1 MKFEREHVWN
11 IFKELKPDAVD
22 ARLLTSLHGKI
33 FADDTAVIRANGR
46 QVSIGLGALSEA
58 YRKDGYP
65 GVRALMREVMC
76 SHLDYDWNDIDIGP
90 HDFDR
95 LRDQQLRKL
104 NKRAWALEFA
114 MKSAGSSDE
123 EIYRWLKDV

>member
-58 YRKDGYP
+58 Y
-65 GVRALMREVMC
+65 
-76 SHLDYDWNDIDIGP
+76 
-90 HDFDR
+90 
-95 LRDQQLRKL
+95 
-104 NKRAWALEFA
+104 
-114 MKSAGSSDE
+114 
-123 EIYRWLKDV
+123 